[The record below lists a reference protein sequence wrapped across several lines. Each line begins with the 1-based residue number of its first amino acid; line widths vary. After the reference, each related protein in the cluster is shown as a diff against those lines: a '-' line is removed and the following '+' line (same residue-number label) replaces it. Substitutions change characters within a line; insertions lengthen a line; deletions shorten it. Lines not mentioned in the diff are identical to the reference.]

1 VTTSIAT
8 NIGDM
13 PLYTAGDPA
22 HSRAAVVVI
31 QEAFGVTAHIERC
44 CDRLADAGYFAVAPA
59 LFHRTTTDSFAYDDF
74 EHAMPH
80 MGALGKE
87 GIEADLAAVAAH
99 LGTLGFERPR
109 RGIVGFC
116 MGGLVAFVAA
126 TLGEFGAAVTFYGGG
141 VTTGRF
147 GYPPLVEIADR
158 VNTPWLGCYGD
169 LDKGIPPEDVEQ
181 LRRAV
186 VGAAALTEVVRY
198 PDADHGFN
206 CEDRPAVYNPDAA
219 KDAWARMLAFFEAD
233 LGTTGSSA

>member
-1 VTTSIAT
+1 MTTPIPT
-8 NIGDM
+8 DDGEM
-13 PLYTAGDPA
+13 PFYAAGQTTA
-22 HSRAAVVVI
+22 RAAVVVI

-44 CDRLADAGYFAVAPA
+44 CDRLADAGYYAVAPA
-59 LFHRTTTDSFAYDDF
+59 LFHRTSTDSFTYDDF

-80 MGALGKE
+80 MAALDKA
-87 GIEADLAAVAAH
+87 GIETDLRAVVGH
-99 LGTLGFERPR
+99 LETLGFERDR

-147 GYPPLVEIADR
+147 GYPPLVEIADQID
-158 VNTPWLGCYGD
+158 TPWLGCYGD

-186 VGAAALTEVVRY
+186 LGAAALTEVVRY

-219 KDAWARMLAFFEAD
+219 SDAWAKMLAFFEAS
-233 LGTTGSSA
+233 LGAAD

>member
-1 VTTSIAT
+1 MPFYAAGQTTA
-8 NIGDM
+8 
-13 PLYTAGDPA
+13 
-22 HSRAAVVVI
+22 RAAVVVI

-44 CDRLADAGYFAVAPA
+44 CDRLADAGYYAVAPA
-59 LFHRTTTDSFAYDDF
+59 LFHRTSTDSFAYDDF

-80 MGALGKE
+80 MAALDKA
-87 GIEADLAAVAAH
+87 GIETDLRAVVGH
-99 LGTLGFERPR
+99 LETLGFERDR

-147 GYPPLVEIADR
+147 GYPPLVEIADQID
-158 VNTPWLGCYGD
+158 TPWLGCYGD

-186 VGAAALTEVVRY
+186 LGAAALTEVVRY

-219 KDAWARMLAFFEAD
+219 SDAWAKMLAFFEAS
-233 LGTTGSSA
+233 LGAAD

>member
-1 VTTSIAT
+1 MPFYAAGQTTA
-8 NIGDM
+8 
-13 PLYTAGDPA
+13 
-22 HSRAAVVVI
+22 RAAVVVI

-44 CDRLADAGYFAVAPA
+44 CDRLADAGYYAVAPA
-59 LFHRTTTDSFAYDDF
+59 LFHRTSTDSFTYDDF

-80 MGALGKE
+80 MAALDKA
-87 GIEADLAAVAAH
+87 GIETDLRAVVGH
-99 LGTLGFERPR
+99 LETLGFERDR

-147 GYPPLVEIADR
+147 GYPPLVEIADQID
-158 VNTPWLGCYGD
+158 TPWLGCYGD

-186 VGAAALTEVVRY
+186 LGAAALTEVVRY

-219 KDAWARMLAFFEAD
+219 SDAWAKMLAFFEAS
-233 LGTTGSSA
+233 LGAAD